1 MDGSYS
7 SLSDGAELS
16 VDRNT
21 PHGQQGPPPRQ
32 EEREGSPVRG
42 PSRLLKNWAARL
54 TLEHEFDFCAV
65 ERAAGGI
72 HARFGY
78 TDR

>member
-42 PSRLLKNWAARL
+42 PSRLLEAGRGGWSTRSNS
-54 TLEHEFDFCAV
+54 CAV
-65 ERAAGGI
+65 KRAAGVI